1 MSLPQGRRDIGSA
14 VDQHT
19 IIASPLDGQKG
30 LTMKAYFDIDIT
42 NTAHLTAL
50 ATLAQAGIT
59 VTLGESASPA
69 ASDKPAKASKPRTY
83 AAVHDITCVWHVA
96 DNGGVTYTHA
106 DGSYVCE
113 SGVRKVLNARLRSLG
128 GTWDKNARVW
138 VLPTDAR
145 PEDGSAA
152 DVTAE
157 EWQAVRDAAA
167 ARAARRA
174 AAR

>member
-1 MSLPQGRRDIGSA
+1 
-14 VDQHT
+14 
-19 IIASPLDGQKG
+19 
-30 LTMKAYFDIDIT
+30 MKAFFDIDIT

-59 VTLGESASPA
+59 VTLGESAAPA
-69 ASDKPAKASKPRTY
+69 SGKAPAKASKPREY
-83 AAVHDITCVWHVA
+83 AACHDMTCIWHVA

-106 DGSYVCE
+106 DGSYVGE

-128 GTWDKNARVW
+128 GTWDKDARVW
-138 VLPTDAR
+138 ILPTDAR

-157 EWQAVRDAAA
+157 EWQAARDAAA
-167 ARAARRA
+167 ARAAKRA
-174 AAR
+174 AR

>member
-1 MSLPQGRRDIGSA
+1 MR
-14 VDQHT
+14 
-19 IIASPLDGQKG
+19 
-30 LTMKAYFDIDIT
+30 AYFDVDIT
-42 NTAHLTAL
+42 CTEHLQAL
-50 ATLAQAGIT
+50 ATLAQAGIK
-59 VTLGESASPA
+59 VTLGDASASPA
-69 ASDKPAKASKPRTY
+69 ASDKPAKASKPREY
-83 AAVHDITCVWHVA
+83 AAVHDVTCVWHVA

-106 DGSYVCE
+106 DGSYVGE

-128 GTWDKNARVW
+128 GVWDKDNRVW

-157 EWQAVRDAAA
+157 EWQAARDAAA
-167 ARAARRA
+167 ARAAKRA

>member
-1 MSLPQGRRDIGSA
+1 MRA
-14 VDQHT
+14 F
-19 IIASPLDGQKG
+19 
-30 LTMKAYFDIDIT
+30 FDFDFS
-42 NTAHLTAL
+42 NERHMTAI

-59 VTLGESASPA
+59 VMLGSAGTSVPA
-69 ASDKPAKASKPRTY
+69 CEKPAKPRTY

-106 DGSYVCE
+106 DGSYVGE

-128 GTWDKNARVW
+128 GTWDKDARMW
-138 VLPTDAR
+138 VLPTDNR
-145 PEDGSAA
+145 PADGSAA

-157 EWQAVRDAAA
+157 EWQAARDKAAE
-167 ARAARRA
+167 RAAKRA